1 MRSKRK
7 TIAIITTLVGFSLVL
22 LNGVGYLLMLDIS
35 APGLLIIGITFFLL
49 GGFASG
55 KSISKQIN

>member
-7 TIAIITTLVGFSLVL
+7 TIAIITSLVGFSLVL

-55 KSISKQIN
+55 KSISNQIN